1 MATTFKRKLVGTLTD
16 MGLIEVVNETRG
28 LATLAAPRV
37 LIGNARYR
45 LRGVTDGLPIPP
57 SRLIYLVAG
66 TYDIDWFLTLGRRG
80 HKAICEA
87 LERNGLD
94 ATKFDA
100 ILDFGCGCGRVT
112 RHFSKL
118 DGVEIHGCDYNGRLV
133 NWCAK
138 SLTFADFSTNQLA
151 PPLPYPDNKFDLA
164 YALSVFTHWG
174 QDFQFAWIDEMRR
187 VIKPGGHLLMTTH
200 GESYLPG
207 LSSEER
213 DSFNDDQ
220 LVVRR
225 AHLAG
230 KNICTT
236 FYSEKY
242 VRGHLTRGC
251 EVVDFVPQGAKGNPT
266 QDLYLLR
273 FDGP

>member
-1 MATTFKRKLVGTLTD
+1 MTLKRRIVGTLTNL
-16 MGLIEVVNETRG
+16 GLIELVNETRG
-28 LATLAAPRV
+28 LATLAAPSV
-37 LIGNARYR
+37 ILGNAGYR
-45 LRGVTDGLPIPP
+45 LRGGSDGLPIPP

-66 TYDIDWFLTLGRRG
+66 TYDIDWFLTLGLRA
-80 HKAICEA
+80 HKAITGA
-87 LERNGLD
+87 LERNGID
-94 ATKFDA
+94 ASRFDA

-112 RHFSKL
+112 RSFANL
-118 DGVEIHGCDYNGRLV
+118 DGVDVHGCDYNARLID
-133 NWCAK
+133 WCAK
-138 SLTFADFSTNQLA
+138 SLSFATFNTNQLT
-151 PPLPYPDNKFDLA
+151 PPLPYPDGKFDLA

-174 QDFQFAWIDEMRR
+174 QDYQFAWIDEMRR

-200 GESYLPG
+200 GESYRPT
-207 LSSEER
+207 LSDEER
-213 DSFNDDQ
+213 AAFDADE

-236 FYSEKY
+236 FYTERY
-242 VRGHLTRGC
+242 VRAHLTRGC
-251 EVVDFVPQGAKGNPT
+251 QVVDFVPQGAKGNPT